1 MMMTGVKPGQ
11 SDELTL
17 DQMFAEPIVRLVMNR
32 DGVDEDSTRRLL
44 RELAAARDLAMDP
57 EY

>member
-1 MMMTGVKPGQ
+1 MMMRGVKPCQ

-32 DGVDEDSTRRLL
+32 DGVDEDATRRLL
-44 RELAAARDLAMDP
+44 RQVAATRDVVTDAP
-57 EY
+57 

>member
-1 MMMTGVKPGQ
+1 MMMTGVKPCQ

-44 RELAAARDLAMDP
+44 RQVAATRDVATDAP
-57 EY
+57 